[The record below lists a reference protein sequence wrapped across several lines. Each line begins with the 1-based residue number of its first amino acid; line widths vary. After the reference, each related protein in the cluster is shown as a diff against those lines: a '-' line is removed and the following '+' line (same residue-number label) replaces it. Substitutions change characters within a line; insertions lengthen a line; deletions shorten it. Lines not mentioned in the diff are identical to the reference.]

1 MSFKAGYQT
10 CVGPAS
16 GQVGDAFVVG
26 HRNDG
31 RRNPVIMEGLTLKHN
46 GPAIEADLI
55 KVEVT
60 DKNTSAKVR
69 KKLCCRFICIDETV
83 TIIGNNEKGEEQRL
97 VFHTQEGL
105 RKLEDARRSKMG
117 LPPLH

>member
-1 MSFKAGYQT
+1 MNT
-10 CVGPAS
+10 
-16 GQVGDAFVVG
+16 
-26 HRNDG
+26 G
-31 RRNPVIMEGLTLKHN
+31 RRNPVIMEGPTLKQN

-55 KVEVT
+55 RVEVT
-60 DKNTSAKVR
+60 DKNTGAKVR
-69 KKLCCRFICIDETV
+69 KKLCCRFICTDDAV

-105 RKLEDARRSKMG
+105 RKIEDAYRAEVG